1 MGVEIAEAVWDKLKE
16 MFYGNDKVRTC
27 RLQTLK
33 RKIDNL
39 KMKDSNTVKD

>member
-16 MFYGNDKVRTC
+16 MFCDNDKVRTC
-27 RLQTLK
+27 RLQTLR